1 MVYRAALNPPNGS
14 RQAAIVGRQRT
25 EHADAPHPLGLV
37 RTCRERPGTH
47 AAEKT
52 DEFAP
57 PHLKLFI
64 VTKPAYHFCDAALGL
79 CCSASQSNGEGW

>member
-14 RQAAIVGRQRT
+14 WQAAIVGRQRT

-64 VTKPAYHFCDAALGL
+64 RADQ
-79 CCSASQSNGEGW
+79 ASISLLRCRTWPMLQRISVQW